1 MIAEVTIDLGAI
13 IRNVQT
19 LSALVAPARLTP
31 VIKADAYGHGLL
43 PVARALAPQVDRLC
57 VYALEEAVALRDGGL
72 HTPIHVLGP
81 VRASDLE
88 IAHAANVAL
97 TLWDHELYA
106 RQVASTAR
114 RRGRRFAIQAKVDTG
129 VARLGIPYAAAP
141 AALRAYAAT
150 PEFELA
156 GVFTHFAAAEELDS
170 SYTDEQLARF
180 EGASAGLGPGVER
193 HAAATAAAMLWPQT
207 RLDRVRA
214 GIGIYGI
221 WPSRQTEITMRE
233 RGLELEP
240 ALAWHTCIVAE
251 HTVEA
256 GESVGYGRSWYAGRT
271 TRVGTLPI
279 GYAEGLP
286 RSAGGSAH
294 ALVRG
299 RRVPLIGRVCM
310 NMAFVDLTDVP
321 EASFGD
327 TITLIGR
334 DGAEAIS
341 ADELGAACG
350 TIGYEI
356 VARLPANVPRRYEAG
371 AA

>member
-1 MIAEVTIDLGAI
+1 VIAGVTIDLGAI
-13 IRNVQT
+13 VRNVQT

-31 VIKADAYGHGLL
+31 VIKAEAYGHGLL
-43 PVARALAPQVDRLC
+43 PVARALAPHVDRLS
-57 VYALEEAVALRDGGL
+57 VYALEEAVALRDAGL
-72 HTPIHVLGP
+72 QTPVHVLGP
-81 VRASDLE
+81 IPASDLDV
-88 IAHAANVAL
+88 AHAANVAL
-97 TLWDHELYA
+97 TLWDRDLYA

-114 RRGRRFAIQAKVDTG
+114 RRARRFTIQAKVDTG
-129 VARLGIPYAAAP
+129 VARLGIPYREGP
-141 AALRAYAAT
+141 EALRTYAAT

-180 EGASAGLGPGVER
+180 ARASTGLGAGVER

-240 ALAWHTCIVAE
+240 ALAWHTSIVAE

-286 RSAGGSAH
+286 RRAGGSAQ

-321 EASFGD
+321 EASGGD

-334 DGAEAIS
+334 DGAEVIS
-341 ADELGAACG
+341 ADDLGAACG

-356 VARLPANVPRRYEAG
+356 VARLPANVPRRYDAG
-371 AA
+371 A